1 MVGNLPRTVRMAL
14 DVGSV
19 RIGVARSDPDGIMAV
34 PVVTISQSEKSID
47 EALTVAREYSAT
59 VIYVGKPVNLK
70 GDSTASTEMA
80 IDFAKALHAQI
91 QGSSLDI
98 EVRLIDERLST
109 VSANNAMQSAGK
121 SQRQSR
127 QVIDQAAAVVI
138 LEHALASEKSAGHH
152 VGTLITSA
160 S

>member
-1 MVGNLPRTVRMAL
+1 MAL

-34 PVVTISQSEKSID
+34 PVVTIAQSESAVI
-47 EALTVAREYSAT
+47 EALDIAREYDAK
-59 VIYVGKPVNLK
+59 VIYVGQPVNLR
-70 GDSTASTEMA
+70 GDATASTAMA
-80 IDFAKALHAQI
+80 IDFAQALQAGIHDAQI
-91 QGSSLDI
+91 NI

-109 VSANNAMQSAGK
+109 VSAHNAMASAGK

-138 LEHALASEKSAGHH
+138 LEHALASEKSSGSY
-152 VGTLITSA
+152 VGTLVVKSA
-160 S
+160 

>member
-1 MVGNLPRTVRMAL
+1 MAL

-34 PVVTISQSEKSID
+34 PVLTIAQSENAVT
-47 EALTVAREYSAT
+47 EALDIAAEHDAK

-80 IDFAKALHAQI
+80 IEFANLLHTGIHEAT
-91 QGSSLDI
+91 LDI

-109 VSANNAMQSAGK
+109 VSAHNAMQSAGR

-127 QVIDQAAAVVI
+127 SVIDQAAAVVI
-138 LEHALASEKSAGHH
+138 LEHALASEKSAGSF
-152 VGTLITSA
+152 VGTLVTSM

>member
-1 MVGNLPRTVRMAL
+1 MAL

-34 PVVTISQSEKSID
+34 PVLTIAQSENAVT
-47 EALTVAREYSAT
+47 EALDVAAEYNAS

-80 IDFAKALHAQI
+80 IEFANVIHARI
-91 QGSSLDI
+91 HEAALDI

-109 VSANNAMQSAGK
+109 VSAHNAMQSAGRT
-121 SQRQSR
+121 QRQSR
-127 QVIDQAAAVVI
+127 SVIDQAAAVVI
-138 LEHALASEKSAGHH
+138 LEHALASEKSAGSF
-152 VGTLITSA
+152 VGTLVTSM